1 MTPWRTATW
10 TTTARPQGHAVEL
23 TWTQLGVRMQ
33 AIGARVQRFAS
44 RGDRVA
50 ILAPQGLDY
59 VAGFFA
65 AIKAGTIAVPL
76 FAPELQGHA
85 ERLAIALHDS
95 RPTVVLTTS
104 AASAAVE
111 AALDEVGLGRRPQVI
126 TIDDVPD
133 SAGDAFVAG
142 TPRRRRRLAPA
153 VHVGIDA

>member
-1 MTPWRTATW
+1 M
-10 TTTARPQGHAVEL
+10 
-23 TWTQLGVRMQ
+23 
-33 AIGARVQRFAS
+33 
-44 RGDRVA
+44 A

-85 ERLAIALHDS
+85 ERLAVALHDS

-111 AALDEVGLGRRPQVI
+111 AALNEIGLVPRPHVI

-133 SAGDAFVAG
+133 SAGDAFVAVHLDVDDISHLQYTSG
-142 TPRRRRRLAPA
+142 STRPSGRRGDHPPSGRHQPDCR
-153 VHVGIDA
+153 

>member
-1 MTPWRTATW
+1 M
-10 TTTARPQGHAVEL
+10 
-23 TWTQLGVRMQ
+23 
-33 AIGARVQRFAS
+33 
-44 RGDRVA
+44 A

-85 ERLAIALHDS
+85 ERLAVALHDS

-111 AALDEVGLGRRPQVI
+111 AALTEIGLAPRPHVI
-126 TIDDVPD
+126 AVDDVPD
-133 SAGDAFVAG
+133 SAADALAPG
-142 TPRRRRRLAPA
+142 PHRRRRHLPSA
-153 VHVGIDA
+153 VHVGIHPAIRSASRSPTERSAPT